1 MKVYICS
8 TCFWRDDEVEDL
20 LKRYPV
26 LNEFHFVV
34 EEVKR
39 KAKRWILDENR
50 ERILQ
55 EYEVIGKETY
65 ITLETLDDLVR
76 LRKAVEV
83 PLIFDETG
91 VGDGYCIELYDGYRE

>member
-1 MKVYICS
+1 MKVYIYS
-8 TCFWRDDEVEDL
+8 TCFWRDDDVEGL
-20 LKRYPV
+20 VERYPE
-26 LNEFHFVV
+26 LKEFGFVV

-55 EYEVIGKETY
+55 EYEVIGKESY
-65 ITLETLDDLVR
+65 IFLETLDDLVR

-83 PLIFDETG
+83 PLIFD
-91 VGDGYCIELYDGYRE
+91 VADDNSGYTIELYDGYRE